1 MHNGKFDYQVI
12 KCTCNI
18 PLPPYWD
25 TMIAAKILNENELR
39 ASLKEQY
46 IDKID
51 SSQEKYDIEYLFE
64 GVQYEILDPELFAL
78 YAATD
83 SKMTYDLYDWQLKQF
98 LLPDNKKLFK
108 LFLDVEMPVVEVAAE
123 MELTGIT
130 IDTEYGQRLSQK
142 YHQKVEEVDKQI
154 AIELSK
160 YDDQVREWRLTP
172 GANYK
177 PRSTK
182 PNKNGEYILQ
192 KSKNE

>member
-1 MHNGKFDYQVI
+1 
-12 KCTCNI
+12 
-18 PLPPYWD
+18 
-25 TMIAAKILNENELR
+25 MIAAKILNENELR

-83 SKMTYDLYDWQLKQF
+83 SKMTYDLYEWQLKQF
-98 LLPDNKKLFK
+98 LLPDNKRLFS

-142 YHQKVEEVDKQI
+142 YHKKVEEVDK
-154 AIELSK
+154 
-160 YDDQVREWRLTP
+160 
-172 GANYK
+172 
-177 PRSTK
+177 
-182 PNKNGEYILQ
+182 
-192 KSKNE
+192 